1 MHGERRSE
9 ELTLLD
15 LVLALDDAADSP
27 REVCA
32 ALDHLLATRRVSF
45 ERPAAVR
52 QLGLR
57 ARD

>member
-1 MHGERRSE
+1 MHGKARSE

-27 REVCA
+27 VEVRA

-45 ERPAAVR
+45 KRPAAVR
-52 QLGLR
+52 QLGVS
-57 ARD
+57 RD